1 MWFSNGDVSMFLLL
15 LFYSRKKKEKIGNR
29 KQNLKK
35 VFLKHVTYRTI
46 VKYNSD
52 DPVLLG

>member
-1 MWFSNGDVSMFLLL
+1 MVMCRCFCFCCSIHG
-15 LFYSRKKKEKIGNR
+15 RKKEKIGNR

-35 VFLKHVTYRTI
+35 VFLKHVTYCTI

>member
-35 VFLKHVTYRTI
+35 VFLKHVTFCTI